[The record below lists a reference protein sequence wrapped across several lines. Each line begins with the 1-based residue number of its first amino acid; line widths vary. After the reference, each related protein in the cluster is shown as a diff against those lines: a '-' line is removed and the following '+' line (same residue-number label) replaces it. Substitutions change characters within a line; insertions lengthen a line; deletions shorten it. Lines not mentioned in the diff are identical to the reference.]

1 MQQLSSLSGWP
12 PQGGAG
18 PFDVRKE
25 AFASYPELVTVRRV
39 DRIVGS
45 RVDITCMFAK
55 EVVTFRFFAA
65 NQGIAEN
72 VADVL
77 RRNQGQ
83 SLTTLGMLN
92 VADSE

>member
-1 MQQLSSLSGWP
+1 
-12 PQGGAG
+12 
-18 PFDVRKE
+18 
-25 AFASYPELVTVRRV
+25 
-39 DRIVGS
+39 
-45 RVDITCMFAK
+45 MFAK